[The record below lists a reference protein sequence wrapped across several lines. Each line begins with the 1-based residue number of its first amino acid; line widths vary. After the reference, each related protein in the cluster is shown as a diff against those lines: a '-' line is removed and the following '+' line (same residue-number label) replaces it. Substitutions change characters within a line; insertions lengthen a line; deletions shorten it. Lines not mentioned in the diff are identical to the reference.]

1 MKKVFFCTLFFI
13 TLIGFSQ
20 QNQLWKGYFSYTNIN
35 DVSDSPTTVY
45 AGAENAV
52 FSKNS
57 TTNEIKTINSIDGL
71 KADVITCIYKSNS
84 TGKLLIGNQN
94 GLLLVVNEADK
105 SVLNVL
111 DIVNKP
117 SIPPNI
123 KKINHIYE
131 YNGKAYLSCDFG
143 ICIFDLAT
151 LQFGDTYIIGPSG
164 EYVQVFQTT
173 VYNDELYAVTRY
185 NGIRKGA
192 LSNPNLVSYAQWQV
206 FDSGNWNGIATIGNQ
221 LVASNTNLNLYRWTG
236 TNFAQ
241 FSTVSQAVE
250 DFRVAGDKLVFT
262 SPNHVYTFNAQ
273 LVQQQHIT
281 QIPGVASTFTS
292 ATIISDEIFIGTKD
306 KGLYSTTTGNVSV
319 FEDNTPNGP
328 YMNNIFRI
336 KKTSNFLWADYGSY
350 SDEYNPY
357 NPFLGEFPISKYAQ
371 DSGWTLLPYENLL
384 QAKSLT
390 TIVPNPRNDKQVF
403 VSSFHS
409 GLLKIDNQ
417 NISLYNNL
425 NTGPNGLERV
435 DDPNPNYV
443 SIRVNGPAFDK
454 EGNLWMTNSL
464 VKKAIKV
471 FRADGQWQS
480 YSLEGI
486 TPSPQIDNYAITVID
501 KNGTKW
507 IPSFRSG
514 VIGFNEKFN
523 NKFNLIKYG
532 EEGNLPEKDIR
543 SLAID
548 TKNQLWIGTASG
560 LRILTSV
567 DKFLTDET
575 LKTNSIIIMEDG
587 LAQELFFQQSIMDI
601 AVDGANRKW
610 LSIADGGV
618 FLVSPNGQETIY
630 HFTKENSPLP
640 SNNINDIEIDG
651 VTGEVFFATD
661 KGLVSFMGISTK
673 GAEDLSN
680 VYAYPN
686 PVRPGY
692 VGTVKI
698 SGLIDNANVKITDI
712 EGNLVHETTS
722 KGGTIEWDTTAFGKH
737 RVASGVYMVLIAGE
751 DGTETKVTKVMI
763 IR

>member
-1 MKKVFFCTLFFI
+1 MKKVVFCALFFI

-20 QNQLWKGYFSYTNIN
+20 QNQLWKGYFSYTNIK
-35 DVSDSPTTVY
+35 DVSDSPTSVY
-45 AGAENAV
+45 AGAENAL
-52 FSKNS
+52 FSKNL

-71 KADVITCIYKSNS
+71 KADVITCVYKSNA
-84 TGKLLIGNQN
+84 TGKILIGNQN
-94 GLLLVVNEADK
+94 GLLLVVNESDK

-143 ICIFDLAT
+143 ICVFDLAT
-151 LQFGDTYIIGPSG
+151 QQFGDTYIIGPSG
-164 EYVQVFQTT
+164 EYIEVFQTT
-173 VYNDELYAVTRY
+173 VYNDELYAVTRL

-192 LSNPNLVSYAQWQV
+192 LSNPNLVSFAQWQL
-206 FDSGNWNGIATIGNQ
+206 FSGGYWNGIATIGNQ
-221 LVASNTNLNLYRWTG
+221 LVGSNWDFYLYRWTG
-236 TNFAQ
+236 TNFVI
-241 FSTVSQAVE
+241 FSTVNQAVE

-262 SPNHVYTFNAQ
+262 SPNHVYIFNSQ

-281 QIPGVASTFTS
+281 QIPGVNSTFTC
-292 ATIISDEIFIGTKD
+292 ATVINDEIFIGTKD
-306 KGLYSTTTGNVSV
+306 KGLYSTTTGNTLT

-328 YMNNIFRI
+328 FKNNIFRL
-336 KKTSNFLWADYGSY
+336 KKTTDFLWADFGTY
-350 SDEYNPY
+350 SEEYNPH
-357 NPFLGEFPISKYAQ
+357 NPEPGAFPVNKYSIQ
-371 DSGWTLLPYENLL
+371 GGWTIIPYENLL
-384 QAKSLT
+384 DAKSLT
-390 TIVPNPRNDKQVF
+390 SIVPNPRNDKQVF
-403 VSSFHS
+403 ISSFHS

-417 NISLYNNL
+417 NISLYNHL
-425 NTGPNGLERV
+425 NTGTNGLEKNY
-435 DDPNPNYV
+435 DPNPNYV
-443 SIRVNGPAFDK
+443 SVRVNGPAFDK
-454 EGNLWMTNSL
+454 DGNLWMTNSL

-471 FRADGQWQS
+471 LKTDNQWQS

-486 TPSPQIDNYAITVID
+486 TPNPLGDSYANMVID

-514 VIGFNEKFN
+514 VIAFNERYN
-523 NKFNLIKYG
+523 NKYMLIKPG
-532 EEGNLPEKDIR
+532 EEGNLPVKDVR
-543 SLAID
+543 CLAID
-548 TKNQLWIGTASG
+548 NKNQLWVGTFAG

-567 DKFLTDET
+567 DKFLTDDI

-610 LSIADGGV
+610 ISIADGGV
-618 FLVSPNGQETIY
+618 FLISPNGQETVY

-651 VTGEVFFATD
+651 ATGEVFFATD

-692 VGTVKI
+692 FGTVKI

-712 EGNLVHETTS
+712 EGNLVYETTS

-751 DGTETKVTKVMI
+751 DGSETKVTKVMI